1 LCLPSSRKS
10 HGSAIRD
17 CPYFKLANET
27 FESLAKLAKESGPR
41 GQKAKRMLKLIKE
54 GGRLS
59 QKIKGKP

>member
-1 LCLPSSRKS
+1 
-10 HGSAIRD
+10 
-17 CPYFKLANET
+17 LANET